1 MIGTIRGMLG
11 LAITRW
17 FLFRAPAFVVS
28 LLSFSLVTV
37 RAEAPAGSRAP
48 EVRLDQGVLSGS
60 RYGAA
65 GAAFLGI
72 PYAASP
78 VGLLRWTSPQEPK
91 PWPGIRD
98 ATYYRP
104 ACPQLPSPWLPEMLG
119 RKEMQ
124 TSEDCL
130 YLNVWTPR
138 LRSDASLPV
147 MVWIHGG
154 GNVEGSQEW
163 PPLGPAVAAHGVV
176 VVTINYRLGVLGY
189 LAHPELSAES
199 PDHISGNYG
208 LLDQMAALRWVK
220 HNIRS
225 FGGDP
230 HRVTIFGASSG
241 SLDICD
247 LMASPLAQGLFDRA
261 IMQSGVCVD
270 GLSPTLRQQEA
281 SGAAFAA
288 KIIHE
293 KNGPAIEQ
301 LRSVPAD
308 ELVRNAAKADVD
320 WNPIIDTRV
329 LPEQPLLVF
338 QRGQQAKVPVIVGSN
353 LDEVSIF
360 ASPLVGGK
368 SYRPQTVTEYQSWL
382 KRKFGNQA
390 DAVFQAYPAAQDS
403 QVPAAFLAIDT
414 DYSFGFGS
422 HLLAREVAATGQNAY
437 LYIFTMTGRGPFA
450 SLGAFHSLESMY
462 LSKHYWTD
470 WVSDSHDEPL
480 SDAIIEYW
488 TRFAANGDPSSASLP
503 AWHPYRENNPDAQ
516 ELGKHIGPVRVP
528 RMDSMSVF
536 LKVLEAQTES
546 HATN

>member
-1 MIGTIRGMLG
+1 MLS
-11 LAITRW
+11 LPITRS
-17 FLFRAPAFVVS
+17 FHFRAAAFASCLLCLVLVGAHSDASAQSNPAPH
-28 LLSFSLVTV
+28 VTFDKGV
-37 RAEAPAGSRAP
+37 LAGSR
-48 EVRLDQGVLSGS
+48 L
-60 RYGAA
+60 GAA

-72 PYAASP
+72 PYAAPP
-78 VGLLRWTSPQEPK
+78 VGRLRWAPPQEPQA
-91 PWPGIRD
+91 WLGIRD

-119 RKEMQ
+119 RKEMR

-130 YLNVWTPR
+130 YLNVFTPR

-163 PPLGPAVAAHGVV
+163 PPLGPTLEAHNVV

-189 LAHPELSAES
+189 LALPELSAES

-208 LLDQMAALRWVK
+208 LLDQMAALRWIK
-220 HNIRS
+220 HNIRG

-230 HRVTIFGASSG
+230 QRVTLFGASSG

-247 LMASPLAQGLFDRA
+247 LMASPLAQGLFERA

-270 GLSPTLRQQEA
+270 GLSPTLAKAEA

-288 KIIHE
+288 SVVHE
-293 KNGPAIEQ
+293 KGPSIEK
-301 LRSVPAD
+301 LRSISAD
-308 ELVRNAAKADVD
+308 DLVRLAAKADNVD
-320 WNPIIDTRV
+320 WNPIVDTRV

-338 QRGQQAKVPVIVGSN
+338 RKGQQIKVPVIVGSN

-360 ASPLVGGK
+360 ASPLVGTT
-368 SYRPQTVTEYQSWL
+368 SHRPQTITEYKNWL
-382 KRKFGNQA
+382 KREFGNNA
-390 DAVFQAYPAAQDS
+390 DAVFQAYPAAQDN
-403 QVPAAFLAIDT
+403 QVPAAFRAMDT
-414 DYSFGFGS
+414 DYSFGFGTN
-422 HLLAREVAATGQNAY
+422 LLAREVASAGQNAY
-437 LYIFTMTGRGPFA
+437 QYIFTMTGRGPFA

-470 WVSDSHDEPL
+470 WVSDPHDEPL

-488 TRFAANGDPSSASLP
+488 TRFAATGNPSSAGLP
-503 AWHPYRENNPDAQ
+503 VWPPYRNDNPQAL
-516 ELGKHIGPVRVP
+516 ELGEHIGPVPVP
-528 RMDSMSVF
+528 RIDAMQVF
-536 LKVLEAQTES
+536 IKTLPR
-546 HATN
+546 

>member
-1 MIGTIRGMLG
+1 MLG

-17 FLFRAPAFVVS
+17 FLFRAPAAFVACF
-28 LLSFSLVTV
+28 LSFSLISI
-37 RAEAPAGSRAP
+37 RAEAPTRSNRAP
-48 EVRLDQGVLSGS
+48 LVRLDQGVLSGA

-72 PYAASP
+72 PYATPP
-78 VGLLRWTSPQEPK
+78 VGHLRWTPPQESK
-91 PWPGIRD
+91 PWAGIRD

-247 LMASPLAQGLFDRA
+247 LMASPLARGLFDRA
-261 IMQSGVCVD
+261 IMQSGVCMD
-270 GLSPTLRQQEA
+270 GLSPTLVEQET

-288 KIIHE
+288 KIVHE
-293 KNGPAIEQ
+293 NGASIEK
-301 LRSVPAD
+301 LRSIPAD
-308 ELVRNAAKADVD
+308 ELVRNAAKADGVD
-320 WNPIIDTRV
+320 WNPIVDKRV

-338 QRGQQAKVPVIVGSN
+338 QRGQQARVPVIVGSN

-360 ASPLVGGK
+360 ASPLVGGR
-368 SYRPQTVTEYQSWL
+368 SYRPQTVTEYQNWL
-382 KRKFGNQA
+382 KRRFGNHA
-390 DAVFQAYPAAQDS
+390 DAVYQAYPAEQDS
-403 QVPAAFLAIDT
+403 QVPAAFEAMDT

-422 HLLAREVAATGQNAY
+422 HLLAREVAATGQSAY

-462 LSKHYWTD
+462 LSKHYWRD
-470 WVSDSHDEPL
+470 WVRDPRDESL
-480 SDAIIEYW
+480 SEAIIEYW
-488 TRFAANGDPSSASLP
+488 TSFAANGDPSSARLP
-503 AWHPYRENNPDAQ
+503 TWHPFRENNPKAQ
-516 ELGKHIGPVRVP
+516 ELGKHIGPVPVP
-528 RMDSMSVF
+528 RMTAMRVF
-536 LKVLEAQTES
+536 SKLLEARTES
-546 HATN
+546 HAAN